1 LVRLARSPETAENG
15 AAFLGALLTG
25 KELPVLDPLNLER
38 FRISFPENGPLFGFI
53 VANEGVKT
61 NYEVCS
67 LARKL
72 KILGQLKLF

>member
-1 LVRLARSPETAENG
+1 MRLVRSPETAENG
-15 AAFLGALLTG
+15 AVFLGALLTE
-25 KELPVLDPLNLER
+25 KEFPVLEPLKFER

-67 LARKL
+67 LARKR